1 MPTSRP
7 AAAALATQLAD
18 ASQVKLLSHT
28 LPVILFHQHALLRMA
43 LCCYSRDYRGGPFTS
58 MNQLSA
64 CRRPST
70 ALRMTSQ
77 AQYKNGLQS
86 NHQSVPGDV
95 LADVLANYGPE
106 DSFTPC
112 FRPSSNVMHV
122 TLPINS
128 D

>member
-1 MPTSRP
+1 
-7 AAAALATQLAD
+7 
-18 ASQVKLLSHT
+18 
-28 LPVILFHQHALLRMA
+28 
-43 LCCYSRDYRGGPFTS
+43 
-58 MNQLSA
+58 
-64 CRRPST
+64 
-70 ALRMTSQ
+70 MTSQ

-95 LADVLANYGPE
+95 LADVLAKPE

-128 D
+128 EQWLLPVQ